1 MIESLTGKRFVL
13 VRRKRRKKE
22 FALFMKRLASLYP
35 DAVKI
40 FVVLDNLNTHDF
52 SALYETFDAQT
63 AAELVDRFEFIYTP
77 KWASWLN
84 MIEIEFSALSRMLE
98 PKNYFVQ

>member
-1 MIESLTGKRFVL
+1 
-13 VRRKRRKKE
+13 
-22 FALFMKRLASLYP
+22 MKRLASLYP